1 MAAVTKMSSEDGE
14 VRICDIAAS
23 IAARGARMSH
33 TDDASMA
40 RAVRDIMDFIKAQ
53 LFVGN
58 SWTANGV
65 TYWRIDLS
73 DMLGDALAEH
83 GTRLFDALRGEMIR
97 ARADAWGYNTDIAT
111 EALETGTVTVCT
123 WRRT

>member
-1 MAAVTKMSSEDGE
+1 MSSEGGE

-58 SWTANGV
+58 SWTTNGV

-73 DMLGDALAEH
+73 DVLSDALAEH

-111 EALETGTVTVCT
+111 EALETGTVTVAT